1 MKTLILPIAA
11 LALVAFS
18 APAWAACAGHDKDQS
33 AETPPSEPVEK
44 PST

>member
-1 MKTLILPIAA
+1 MKHLILPVAA

-18 APAWAACAGHDKDQS
+18 APAWAACSGHTKDQT
-33 AETPPSEPVEK
+33 AETPETEPAPK